1 MKLIRNIG
9 NNKTAWRAPFSEGSL
24 IIKEKL
30 IILAKLKNVKKK
42 EYMWLN
48 KCLEFEYCLKIA
60 ALYKTGL
67 QQKPALQGRIS
78 SSQVTLGLTPD

>member
-1 MKLIRNIG
+1 MESPIFRRQHFCK
-9 NNKTAWRAPFSEGSL
+9 GSL

>member
-1 MKLIRNIG
+1 
-9 NNKTAWRAPFSEGSL
+9 
-24 IIKEKL
+24 
-30 IILAKLKNVKKK
+30 
-42 EYMWLN
+42 MWLN